1 MHQDFYLI
9 VTEWEHHPKVII
21 VLAHL
26 IALGIVLPSDNLLG
40 AILATMAVAL
50 PIVILIF
57 IPYLLGI
64 IMVALFLSLLQAM
77 KTALRHPNPASHASS
92 KL

>member
-26 IALGIVLPSDNLLG
+26 IALGIALPSDNMLG
-40 AILATMAVAL
+40 AIFATMALAL

-57 IPYLLGI
+57 IPYLLCI
-64 IMVALFLSLLQAM
+64 IILALFLSLLQAM
-77 KTALRHPNPASHASS
+77 RTSLRHSNSANRSS
-92 KL
+92 PKL